1 MPRSAQ
7 YCLTRSSL
15 ATVASRLGMPRIL
28 LAAESMAERL
38 LNPPLETTLTASESA
53 TSSRRSLTSMAPAAT
68 SRTLRTVTGPGA
80 FLVGLLTQPATS
92 LLVYEAPSFDP
103 VTWRDGVPARE

>member
-1 MPRSAQ
+1 
-7 YCLTRSSL
+7 
-15 ATVASRLGMPRIL
+15 
-28 LAAESMAERL
+28 
-38 LNPPLETTLTASESA
+38 
-53 TSSRRSLTSMAPAAT
+53 MAPAAT